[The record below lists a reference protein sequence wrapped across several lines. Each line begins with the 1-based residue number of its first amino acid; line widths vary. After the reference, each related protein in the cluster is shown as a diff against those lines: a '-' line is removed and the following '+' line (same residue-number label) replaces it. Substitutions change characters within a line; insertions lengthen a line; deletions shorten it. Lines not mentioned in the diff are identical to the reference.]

1 MADRHE
7 DVKKRMDA
15 LYNMLVE
22 HDGYGEM
29 RLDFKI
35 LKKGQKEIII
45 HCGFDDAE
53 LQAITSSVK
62 IRDSDRRVFTDPEVR
77 EAIEAAGIEL
87 STWKEFHQRQKA
99 AIAASK
105 KASGQ

>member
-7 DVKKRMDA
+7 NVQKRIIA

-29 RLDFKI
+29 SIDFKI

-45 HCGFDDAE
+45 RCGK
-53 LQAITSSVK
+53 QYRYVV
-62 IRDSDRRVFTDPEVR
+62 DSD
-77 EAIEAAGIEL
+77 
-87 STWKEFHQRQKA
+87 QK
-99 AIAASK
+99 SLRN
-105 KASGQ
+105 